1 MARLIG
7 QALLVLWWLL
17 LLFTYSFAWP
27 RPFDDWKNL
36 LLYAGA
42 GIFTIV
48 SLRRW
53 ERWTPRSELA
63 IVGIYFLLAALSL
76 LSPHAPTMEGWLALA
91 RLLMWIGLVWAF
103 AQMPSTRLVTLMQWC
118 VASTALLTL
127 PYIYQFFVKTLPWLR
142 IGHAFFLPIGHITYF
157 SEALALQVP
166 FACWLAAR
174 TRGLTRILWGLATI
188 ALLQGVWIMGGRAS
202 LAGLVMAAVV
212 GLALLWRTR
221 LISWRRLAAITALV
235 VALMFLLTRVLPQSL
250 RGQGLGLIARVGA
263 DLQRVMAGDGHRL
276 EALFEKRWHSY
287 RGTWLMI
294 RERPWFGHGLGSF
307 RFVYPEYGNRAPGTE
322 TQTNIQ
328 WWFMHPHNEVLHQA
342 AEIGLLGVLT
352 ILVGLGWLARRVFRG
367 LRSHHDPQAQS
378 LLIAS
383 VACLTMALVSWQL
396 STSFLHPLIRWMVA
410 LPLAIIWQQTRTVA
424 ATPARTAAPWWRR
437 GALGMSVVLTLFL
450 LAHHVSLYAVRR
462 TQGPMSAAD
471 RMTWGQRAEWL
482 SPGGFDAYTA
492 YYSSLKATGRHEEA
506 MAVLEDLLVE
516 FPFVHGVLFEAAQL
530 RLVQGRMA
538 EARVLLEHTVRN
550 DPSFVPAQELL
561 QRLP

>member
-1 MARLIG
+1 M
-7 QALLVLWWLL
+7 
-17 LLFTYSFAWP
+17 
-27 RPFDDWKNL
+27 
-36 LLYAGA
+36 
-42 GIFTIV
+42 IV
-48 SLRRW
+48 QLRHW
-53 ERWTPRSELA
+53 TRWTPRAENIIL
-63 IVGIYFLLAALSL
+63 GIYFGFAALSL
-76 LSPHAPTMEGWLALA
+76 LNPHAPTMEGWLALA
-91 RLLMWIGLVWAF
+91 RLLVWAGLVWAF
-103 AQMPSTRLVTLMQWC
+103 AQVSRTRLVMLMQWC
-118 VASTALLTL
+118 VASTACIAL
-127 PYIYQFFVKTLPWLR
+127 PYIYQFFVATLPWLR

-157 SEALALQVP
+157 SEVLAVQVP

-174 TRGLTRILWGLATI
+174 TQGLARILWGLATI

-221 LISWRRLAAITALV
+221 LMSWRRLGVLMALV
-235 VALMFLLTRVLPQSL
+235 VTLMFLLTRALPQSL
-250 RGQGLGLIARVGA
+250 HGQGLGLIARVGA

-294 RERPWFGHGLGSF
+294 RERPWLGHGLGSF

-352 ILVGLGWLARRVFRG
+352 ALVGLGWLARRVFRG
-367 LRSHHDPQAQS
+367 LRNDRDPQAQS

-383 VACLTMALVSWQL
+383 VACLTMALVSWQF
-396 STSFLHPLIRWMVA
+396 STSFLHPLIRWIVA
-410 LPLAIIWQQTRTVA
+410 LSLAIIWQQSRTVVS
-424 ATPARTAAPWWRR
+424 TPARTVSAWGRR
-437 GALGMSVVLTLFL
+437 SAQGIALLLTVFL
-450 LAHHVSLYAVRR
+450 LSHHVSLYAVRR
-462 TQGPMSAAD
+462 TQGPMSAED

-482 SPGGFDAYTA
+482 SPGGFDAHTA

-561 QRLP
+561 HRLP